1 MMDGSNNH
9 RNTSGMGKD
18 TIVPD
23 EIKGWSWGGFC
34 LNWIWAIFNNTW
46 IGLIVLLTYFAG
58 LPVIG
63 FIVSIVLGVKGRE
76 WAWKNKKWQSVEH
89 FNSVQR
95 KWSIA
100 SLIAFILS
108 MVVGI
113 IIIVLMYVFKIST
126 VTR

>member
-1 MMDGSNNH
+1 MNGSNNH
-9 RNTSGMGKD
+9 NNTSGMGKD
-18 TIVPD
+18 SLVPD
-23 EIKGWSWGGFC
+23 EIKGWCWGGFC

-46 IGLIVLLTYFAG
+46 IGLSVLLTYLVG

-63 FIVSIVLGVKGRE
+63 FVVCIVLGIKGRE

-89 FNSVQR
+89 FNNVQR

-100 SLIAFILS
+100 SLIVFIVS
-108 MVVGI
+108 IIIGI
-113 IIIVLMYVFKIST
+113 IITVLMVIFKISP